1 MSYSEY
7 IEWATWAD
15 THSVL
20 YSEDYVDN
28 VSTATWVVL
37 NDVIGA
43 DDTWVDK
50 GPYALPTTGT
60 TVNIAFRYTG
70 YDASNWFIDDVSV
83 WSTLSIDDVDT
94 LDMRIYPNPVD
105 GSFVTILSPV
115 NGTKYIQVFDVMGKR
130 VMDTTINND
139 TLDVSS
145 INSGF
150 YMIKVTIDGQ
160 SKISKL
166 VVR

>member
-7 IEWATWAD
+7 VEWSTWAD
-15 THSVL
+15 TQTFL
-20 YSEDYVDN
+20 YSEDYSGDVT
-28 VSTATWVVL
+28 TATWVVL
-37 NDVIGA
+37 NDAVPSSG
-43 DDTWVDK
+43 DTWHDN
-50 GPYALPTTGT
+50 GPYALPSSGAVT
-60 TVNIAFRYTG
+60 IAFRYTG
-70 YDASNWFIDDVSV
+70 YDAANWFIDDVSV

-105 GSFVTILSPV
+105 GNFVTILSPV
-115 NGTKYIQVFDVMGKR
+115 NGTKYIQVFDIMGKR

-166 VVR
+166 IVR

>member
-1 MSYSEY
+1 MFNFLVGQILTLYY
-7 IEWATWAD
+7 IQKII
-15 THSVL
+15 
-20 YSEDYVDN
+20 VDN

-105 GSFVTILSPV
+105 GNFVTILSPV
-115 NGTKYIQVFDVMGKR
+115 NGTKYIQVFDIMGKM
-130 VMDTTINND
+130 VMDTTINNN